1 MANGNSLCSG
11 RSANLH
17 CLKDNFPELYS
28 TNYDLFWKILHDATE
43 KLKVHKNTSDI
54 VDFMKLSTVIDG
66 NAEVTEFFSKICE
79 EFCVSNPELCL
90 GALIDLDDQSK
101 KSVLD
106 KLRNPIYLSKT
117 KIDNV
122 FEKNKT
128 IKKYQKIVSLYFK
141 EQTEE
146 LPAKTK

>member
-17 CLKDNFPELYS
+17 CLKENFPELYL
-28 TNYDLFWKILHDATE
+28 TNYDLFWKILHDATK
-43 KLKVHKNTSDI
+43 KLKDHKNISNI
-54 VDFMKLSTVIDG
+54 VDFMELSTVIDG

-79 EFCVSNPELCL
+79 EFCVSNPKLCL
-90 GALIDLDDQSK
+90 ESLINLDDESK

-106 KLRNPIYLSKT
+106 RLRNPIYLSKN

-122 FEKNKT
+122 FEKNKA

-141 EQTEE
+141 DQTEE
-146 LPAKTK
+146 PPAKTK